1 MLKIYGVPNSQPVR
15 AVVWTCLMHELPFE
29 FVMTS
34 QNRDAKHPEFLASVN
49 PRVKI
54 IDGML
59 AESAF
64 IAGPT
69 ATLAD
74 ISAYEELGQNQAKY
88 ANCTDYGPYP
98 AIRRWLLDMERLPFH
113 REAHAVWRL
122 IGDVARLQGG
132 MRTIA
137 RANKEAARILEAAVA
152 NFTRR

>member
-1 MLKIYGVPNSQPVR
+1 MQWSR
-15 AVVWTCLMHELPFE
+15 AIWPAVFEVADPDEGWFERNTFPGLRNNAQVVEDTL
-29 FVMTS
+29 
-34 QNRDAKHPEFLASVN
+34 
-49 PRVKI
+49 KI